1 MLVYRFITAGS
12 FEERINDML
21 MQKRDLADMTVAAG
35 ENWIG
40 DLTTSELAAVFKLG

>member
-1 MLVYRFITAGS
+1 
-12 FEERINDML
+12 ML

-40 DLTTSELAAVFKLG
+40 DLSASELAAVLSLANPELKSSFRCTHGNGG